1 MGVRGSPTYS
11 CFWSQGGTPTGTS
24 GTSGFGKD
32 DCLRG
37 ISLRQKAKC
46 LDLKDHDLNGS
57 CTEEGQGPQGRR
69 GAERRPR
76 EPRELAPP
84 QGAL

>member
-11 CFWSQGGTPTGTS
+11 CFWSQGGAPTGTS
-24 GTSGFGKD
+24 GTSGFGR
-32 DCLRG
+32 LRG
-37 ISLRQKAKC
+37 ISLRQEAQC
-46 LDLKDHDLNGS
+46 PDLKDHDLNGG
-57 CTEEGQGPQGRR
+57 CTEEGRGPQGRR
-69 GAERRPR
+69 GAERRLR